1 MNRFIFL
8 SLLVSLFIPVAFAAD
23 VTNDEV
29 TARREVLD
37 LAGAFQ
43 NDGFRLR
50 DGTFY
55 GTIAKGKDAII
66 AVNLYSGNGYWFS
79 VAGTKDAKDLN
90 VSVYDESGNPVSF
103 EPYST
108 ANRAAAGFSPD
119 ISGEYFVKV
128 TTSNPKPT
136 TFCLIYSY
144 K

>member
-1 MNRFIFL
+1 MNRFILL

-23 VTNDEV
+23 ATNDEV

-37 LAGAFQ
+37 FAGAFQ

-55 GTIAKGKDAII
+55 GTISKGKDAII

-90 VSVYDESGNPVSF
+90 VSIYDENGKAVSF

>member
-1 MNRFIFL
+1 MNRFILL
-8 SLLVSLFIPVAFAAD
+8 SFLVSLFIPVAIAAEP
-23 VTNDEV
+23 TNDEV

-90 VSVYDESGNPVSF
+90 VSVYDESGKPVSF

-128 TTSNPKPT
+128 TTTNAKPT